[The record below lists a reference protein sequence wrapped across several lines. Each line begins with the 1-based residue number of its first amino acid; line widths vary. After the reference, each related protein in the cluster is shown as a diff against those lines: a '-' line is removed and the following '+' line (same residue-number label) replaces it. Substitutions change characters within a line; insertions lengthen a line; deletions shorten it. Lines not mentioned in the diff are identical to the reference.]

1 MSDGQQ
7 QRMGGLPR
15 PGPGVKLALILL
27 GAVALGSAVLGHWV
41 PGDTGPYLISLL
53 PMTPHALRSLE
64 LWRLA
69 TSGLFTADLGHL
81 FFSALGIYFLSTDL
95 EKTMGKWRYLRF
107 LLTAVVIGNL
117 LAVAVNALPIDVA
130 IFHPSAM
137 FGPGAAIAATAIAWS
152 KANERAQV
160 RLFFILP
167 VTGKQL
173 YYATIGLCLLS
184 VVFFQNVPEG
194 VVAPFG
200 GILTGILFAG
210 QPSKARAAY
219 LRLKLFFIRRQKG
232 HVSAASFLHDPN
244 DPTPSRPRRKGG
256 PELRVV
262 LGGLEDK
269 LKDQSPKDKRFLN

>member
-1 MSDGQQ
+1 MSEGQQ

-15 PGPGVKLALILL
+15 PGPGVKLVLVLL
-27 GAVALGSAVLGHWV
+27 AAVALASAILTHWV
-41 PGDTGPYLISLL
+41 PGDTGLWLVSLL
-53 PMTPHALRSLE
+53 PMSPPDLRSLQ

-69 TSGLFTADLGHL
+69 TSGLYTKDLGHL

-107 LLTAVVIGNL
+107 LLIAVVLGNL
-117 LAVAVNALPIDVA
+117 LAVAVDALPIDVA
-130 IFHPSAM
+130 IFHPSHM

-160 RLFFILP
+160 RLMFILP

-184 VVFFQNVPEG
+184 VVFFTSVPEG

-200 GILTGILFAG
+200 GILTGILFSG
-210 QPSKARAAY
+210 QPSKARSAY
-219 LRLKLFFIRRQKG
+219 LRVKLFFIRRQKG
-232 HVSAASFLHDPN
+232 HVSARSLLDDP
-244 DPTPSRPRRKGG
+244 PPSRPKRKGG

-262 LGGLEDK
+262 LGGFEDN
-269 LKDQSPKDKRFLN
+269 LKDPPPKDKRYLN

>member
-1 MSDGQQ
+1 
-7 QRMGGLPR
+7 MGGLPR
-15 PGPGVKLALILL
+15 PGPGVKLVLILL
-27 GAVALGSAVLGHWV
+27 GAVALASAILGHWV
-41 PGDTGPYLISLL
+41 PGETGPFLVSLL
-53 PMTPHALRSLE
+53 PMTPHAFASGQV
-64 LWRLA
+64 WRLA
-69 TSGLFTADLGHL
+69 TSGLFTADLSHL
-81 FFSALGIYFLSTDL
+81 FFSALGLYFLSTDL

-107 LLTAVVIGNL
+107 LLLSVIIGNL
-117 LAVAVNALPIDVA
+117 LGVAVNMLPIDVA
-130 IFHPSAM
+130 IFHPSMM

-152 KANERAQV
+152 KANEKQQV

-200 GILTGILFAG
+200 GILTGILFTG
-210 QPSKARAAY
+210 QPSKARAFY
-219 LRLKLFFIRRQKG
+219 LRVKLFFLRRRSG
-232 HVSAASFLHDPN
+232 HVSAQRILDGDEPPLRAK
-244 DPTPSRPRRKGG
+244 RKGG

-269 LKDQSPKDKRFLN
+269 LKEQPPKDKRYLN

>member
-15 PGPGVKLALILL
+15 PGPGVKIALIAL
-27 GAVALGSAVLGHWV
+27 GAVALASAILGHWV
-41 PGDTGPYLISLL
+41 PGDTGPYLLSLL
-53 PMTPHALRSLE
+53 PMTQQGLATFQ

-69 TSGLFTADLGHL
+69 TSGLLTVDLSHL

-107 LLTAVVIGNL
+107 LLISVILGNV
-117 LAVAVNALPIDVA
+117 LASAVNALPIDVA

-137 FGPGAAIAATAIAWS
+137 VGPGAAIAATAIAWS
-152 KANERAQV
+152 KANERMQV

-184 VVFFQNVPEG
+184 VVFFQSVPEG

-200 GILTGILFAG
+200 GILTGILFSG

-219 LRLKLFFIRRQKG
+219 LRVKLFFIRRQKG
-232 HVSAASFLHDPN
+232 HVSARSFLD
-244 DPTPSRPRRKGG
+244 DTSDSPSRPKRKGG

-269 LKDQSPKDKRFLN
+269 LKDQPPKDKRFLN